1 MNVNEITLSN
11 TPKSSNNSQGA
22 FAAKSG
28 GRRWLSCLRT
38 AQDGGRRRAAAE
50 GIASPPDAS
59 RILHEVY
66 EEAGKMRRG
75 SGRVPKADEIA
86 SIIDRRADRPV
97 PDRLYRGQTG
107 SGITSSFDW
116 TGPDAQDRYLAAIIA
131 HAGSHSGTE
140 QGRAPSLTMSES
152 TAEHFARARPG
163 AKVWIVDTTHGRQ
176 DFRTIEDILKN
187 DGPRLVLEG
196 KVSKPVLARAVGLTV
211 TNQWEDEVFYTRGS
225 VPQDWARPRGP
236 RPLPR
241 PLEEAR
247 LRGGRDHLAQNTKH
261 P

>member
-75 SGRVPKADEIA
+75 SGRVLKADEIA

-107 SGITSSFDW
+107 SGITARSTGRGRMRRTATSLPSSP
-116 TGPDAQDRYLAAIIA
+116 TQAATA
-131 HAGSHSGTE
+131 
-140 QGRAPSLTMSES
+140 APSK
-152 TAEHFARARPG
+152 AERRPS
-163 AKVWIVDTTHGRQ
+163 
-176 DFRTIEDILKN
+176 
-187 DGPRLVLEG
+187 P
-196 KVSKPVLARAVGLTV
+196 
-211 TNQWEDEVFYTRGS
+211 
-225 VPQDWARPRGP
+225 
-236 RPLPR
+236 
-241 PLEEAR
+241 
-247 LRGGRDHLAQNTKH
+247 
-261 P
+261 